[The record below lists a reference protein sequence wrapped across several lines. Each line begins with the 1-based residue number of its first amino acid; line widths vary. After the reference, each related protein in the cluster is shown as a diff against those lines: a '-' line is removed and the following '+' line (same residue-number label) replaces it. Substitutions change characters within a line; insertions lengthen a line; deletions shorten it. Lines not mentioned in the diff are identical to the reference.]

1 MSAIELSRIWEA
13 IEAVRSRISDVEAS
27 AAHRM
32 SGIENNADSLRE
44 ELRALSASVDSL
56 TARLEEH
63 MTANMKAYIDATL
76 DVMKND
82 LRAFVRSLVPVGPHR
97 P

>member
-1 MSAIELSRIWEA
+1 MSAIEISRIKEA
-13 IEAVRSRISDVEAS
+13 IEAVRLRISDVEAS
-27 AAHRM
+27 AAQRM
-32 SGIENNADSLRE
+32 NGIENNADALRE
-44 ELRALSASVDSL
+44 ELRALTASVDRL

-63 MTANMKAYIDATL
+63 LTANMKAYIDATL

-82 LRAFVRSLVPVGPHR
+82 LRAFVRSLVPVGPPR